1 MACPLPRTG
10 SAVTS
15 VPSPGSIPGWS
26 GRVTNRPLCRYAI
39 TTASDTPFLP
49 ADLVGR
55 FRAAID
61 EDDPKLVVA
70 RSNQGLHPTFGLW
83 PVSLTQDLASSLQAG
98 DRKVGDWVRRHHAEE
113 VMFPAL
119 EAGNLKIDPF
129 FNINRPDDLAAAE
142 AFLQA
147 TTA

>member
-15 VPSPGSIPGWS
+15 VLSPGSIPGWS
-26 GRVTNRPLCRYAI
+26 GRAPT
-39 TTASDTPFLP
+39 
-49 ADLVGR
+49 GR
-55 FRAAID
+55 RAATRSPPPATRRSFRQISSVAFAQ
-61 EDDPKLVVA
+61 DDPKLVVA

-119 EAGNLKIDPF
+119 EVGNLKIDPF

-142 AFLQA
+142 AFL
-147 TTA
+147 